1 MDDIFNVLSRSQLFG
16 GLSDE
21 HLKEIGDVSIEKR
34 VDKGEIIFFDGEEG
48 NGFYLVAEGVVR
60 VYKMSLEG
68 KEQILHIV
76 KAGETVGAVPVF
88 SGKSFPANAQAITE
102 SLLLFFPK
110 EKFISLITGNPSLTM
125 NILAILSMRLR
136 EFTVQIENLSLKELP
151 GRLAAY
157 LLYQSQ
163 VQGGGDHIT
172 LDISKSQISN
182 ILGTRPESLSRVLG
196 AIRERRLIE
205 VDGPNIRLLDRNGLE
220 DLEAWGKI

>member
-1 MDDIFNVLSRSQLFG
+1 MDDILNVLSRSQLFG

-21 HLKEIGDVSIEKR
+21 HLKEIGNVSIEKR
-34 VDKGEIIFFDGEEG
+34 ADKGEIIFFDGEEG
-48 NGFYLVAEGVVR
+48 NGFYLVVEGVVR